1 MDTQGDKGGRRIS
14 QKCQPRACLQES
26 VIAFS
31 AIAVRVELKQPHDYQ
46 QRQVLAFSELKKK
59 KKKKSHHNP
68 EENHILG
75 VTLRNG

>member
-1 MDTQGDKGGRRIS
+1 MDTQGDKGGMRIL

-31 AIAVRVELKQPHDYQ
+31 ATAVRIELKQPHDSQ
-46 QRQVLAFSELKKK
+46 QRQVLAFSELK